1 MFTEKKNI
9 LSIINLKKR
18 FNMNIVKFYNI
29 AVDIRNRHSLNSVGL
44 MNTIYRMFL
53 RISHDCAAFNIR
65 HLVERLKL
73 YVC

>member
-1 MFTEKKNI
+1 
-9 LSIINLKKR
+9 
-18 FNMNIVKFYNI
+18 MNIVKFYNI